1 MGYSDIAGM
10 GIRES
15 EMDDTNK
22 WGERDTWR
30 EGGEGTALIR
40 RATVADFPVCQ
51 RSRLT
56 PELPPAT
63 TLI

>member
-1 MGYSDIAGM
+1 MRYSDAVGL
-10 GIRES
+10 GIKES
-15 EMDDTNK
+15 EVDDKNK
-22 WGERDTWR
+22 WGARDTWR
-30 EGGEGTALIR
+30 EGGGGTTLIGR
-40 RATVADFPVCQ
+40 VTVADFHLRE

>member
-1 MGYSDIAGM
+1 MGYSDIVGM

-15 EMDDTNK
+15 EMDDKNK
-22 WGERDTWR
+22 WGARDTWR
-30 EGGEGTALIR
+30 EGVEGTTLIG
-40 RATVADFPVCQ
+40 RATVADFHLRR